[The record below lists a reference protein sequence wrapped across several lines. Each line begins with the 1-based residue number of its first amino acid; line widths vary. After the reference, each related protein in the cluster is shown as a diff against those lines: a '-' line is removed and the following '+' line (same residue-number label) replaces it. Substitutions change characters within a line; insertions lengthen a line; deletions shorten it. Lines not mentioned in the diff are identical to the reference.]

1 MTTRFSKSS
10 EARRLV
16 RLSIARG
23 EPNRD
28 ILARLNVWLG
38 THPVDAGLPK
48 VARYISEMTHIC
60 LYASSYWELGLS
72 WGQPR

>member
-1 MTTRFSKSS
+1 MTTKSS

-28 ILARLNVWLG
+28 ILARFNLWLG
-38 THPVDAGLPK
+38 THPVYAGLPK
-48 VARYISEMTHIC
+48 VTQY
-60 LYASSYWELGLS
+60 Y
-72 WGQPR
+72 P